1 MKLLLDSHVFVWLIE
16 GDARLGKKTEQT
28 LRDTANW
35 VDVSIFSLFEL
46 AVKAASGKMEKY
58 NAELVEDNLQTMG
71 LGLLKNA
78 SVLTKYKVFNP
89 KNKDPFDN
97 ALIATAVEYG
107 VTLVTA
113 DSKILSTKVEG
124 LKLMDARI

>member
-1 MKLLLDSHVFVWLIE
+1 
-16 GDARLGKKTEQT
+16 
-28 LRDTANW
+28 
-35 VDVSIFSLFEL
+35 VSIFSLFEL

-124 LKLMDARI
+124 LKLMDVRI